1 LRARGYAY
9 WDARLAAG
17 IVATDKE
24 PFRKELGSIATWCR
38 HDAIPADWLLGQLL
52 NMLEAGFAPSS
63 GYSVVEWLAKH
74 AETFPGRAIQ
84 ALELLLRNP
93 RTDHWTYTTHRSAIR
108 TILAVALAN
117 EDQQCAVQAEATIG
131 YLASIGEGEYLN
143 LTRPADVTAEVP

>member
-1 LRARGYAY
+1 MN
-9 WDARLAAG
+9 
-17 IVATDKE
+17 KE
-24 PFRKELGSIATWCR
+24 PFRKELGAIATWCI
-38 HDAIPADWLLGQLL
+38 HDAISPDWLLSQLL
-52 NMLEAGFAPSS
+52 KMLDAGFAPNS

-93 RTDHWTYTTHRSAIR
+93 QTDHWTYTTHRSAIR
-108 TILAVALAN
+108 TILAGALASG
-117 EDQQCAVQAEATIG
+117 DQKCAAQAEATIG